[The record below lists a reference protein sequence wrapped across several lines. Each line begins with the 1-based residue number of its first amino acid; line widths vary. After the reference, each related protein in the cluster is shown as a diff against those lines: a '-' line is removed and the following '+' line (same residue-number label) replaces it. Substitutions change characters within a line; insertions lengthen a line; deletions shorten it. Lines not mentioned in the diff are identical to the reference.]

1 MSEHHVG
8 RRLARAGRH
17 VERLLPLSQREWG
30 RALIAELD
38 EIDSAPSAVRWLFGG
53 TRVVIQGWM
62 AATGGE
68 AVMKTMLVTLSIIN
82 ALMGVALLGLILF
95 SEDVP
100 PVVAGLG
107 IGLLI
112 QSGYTLAYMTGLLRA
127 FEPWSLRAL
136 VAGQTVALIVGV
148 LGFVSSGLY
157 NIDPPNGDYEY
168 GPLAVGTLIAFQ
180 AAVALWVYA
189 VPTRSEARV

>member
-1 MSEHHVG
+1 MSERHPG

-30 RALIAELD
+30 RALVAELD
-38 EIDSAPSAVRWLFGG
+38 EIDSAPSAVRWLLGG

-62 AATGGE
+62 AATRGE
-68 AVMKTMLVTLSIIN
+68 TVMKTMLVTLSIIN
-82 ALMGVALLGLILF
+82 ALAGVALLGLILF

-100 PVVAGLG
+100 SVVAGLG

-112 QSGYTLAYMTGLLRA
+112 QSGYTLAYMSGHLRA

-136 VAGQTVALIVGV
+136 VAGQTVGLMVGV
-148 LGFVSSGLY
+148 LGFVSSALY
-157 NIDPPNGDYEY
+157 NIAPANGDHEY
-168 GPLAVGTLIAFQ
+168 GPLTVGALIAFQ
-180 AAVALWVYA
+180 AVVALWIYA